1 MTSGWISICFRH
13 TEGRQASGRRVSMAF
28 ASQPRA
34 FVRSE
39 GEEEITPPCTK
50 TRSFDSMSVAHLL
63 QAKLDPTTVKGTDP
77 AEASGSVSPP
87 APGSP
92 TVDAAAALLTRVG
105 SHGGGMDKAVDCLM
119 SLAAF
124 AGGTQPPSAK
134 PAASERSSKKRAR
147 QSNAASHSSSAA
159 FGEHSESTS
168 TRRRLALRPPPSM
181 TSQPQSSSSSA
192 QAPLA
197 HFAMQ
202 GVPPSQLAS
211 APPCLSVAGLVQ
223 PVKLVSGAN
232 LQQLKLLSAAFK
244 LCPTPTAEQLV
255 AIAHRVDVAPEKL
268 ETWFSSRRT
277 LEQWIGEQPHLQPAD
292 IASMF
297 FEPDR

>member
-1 MTSGWISICFRH
+1 
-13 TEGRQASGRRVSMAF
+13 
-28 ASQPRA
+28 
-34 FVRSE
+34 
-39 GEEEITPPCTK
+39 
-50 TRSFDSMSVAHLL
+50 
-63 QAKLDPTTVKGTDP
+63 
-77 AEASGSVSPP
+77 
-87 APGSP
+87 
-92 TVDAAAALLTRVG
+92 
-105 SHGGGMDKAVDCLM
+105 
-119 SLAAF
+119 
-124 AGGTQPPSAK
+124 
-134 PAASERSSKKRAR
+134 
-147 QSNAASHSSSAA
+147 
-159 FGEHSESTS
+159 
-168 TRRRLALRPPPSM
+168 M